1 MSFTFLLRNE
11 HNMASPSNY
20 NCFSEE
26 LQSFMK
32 AVDAILH
39 QSVAHE
45 GFRIQDYGFVLRL
58 VISLQNA
65 STFCGVF

>member
-1 MSFTFLLRNE
+1 
-11 HNMASPSNY
+11 MASPSNY

-32 AVDAILH
+32 VVDTILR

-45 GFRIQDYGFVLRL
+45 GFRIQDSGFVLRL
-58 VISLQNA
+58 VISLQSA
-65 STFCGVF
+65 STFCSVF